1 MITATIAAI
10 ITRADVMRMHKVS
23 KTNTLHIRN
32 VCACGKP
39 RPISGRRD
47 ICALCYYAQRVARAV
62 ETRIDRVFRR
72 EQQRRM
78 WLRRAA

>member
-1 MITATIAAI
+1 
-10 ITRADVMRMHKVS
+10 MR
-23 KTNTLHIRN
+23 
-32 VCACGKP
+32 CACGRP

-47 ICALCYYAQRVARAV
+47 TCIACYYAQRVARAV
-62 ETRIDRVFRR
+62 ETRIERTFRR